1 MSWSAATV
9 GAAAGFPGAEAS
21 EVDPTWRPW
30 LDLLD
35 IALEEPESPW
45 QSAVIFAADRP
56 AGAPLVHGATLALD
70 AERAGTL
77 VRRLTDSAGIARGAT
92 IDARAAIRAAIARD
106 GDSLAAMAERC
117 DASLDSFAL
126 LAQVASMP
134 MLLSISRA
142 HDERAARAWQRGYCP
157 VCGAWPSLAESRG
170 IERERRL
177 RCGSCSADWPL
188 PLLRCAFCGEGD
200 HAKLGSLLVDGEE
213 HLRRVDTCE
222 SCRGY
227 LKVVTTFEALGTPS
241 LLMVDV
247 GTVPLDL
254 VAHERGYARPTPPGW
269 GWAPTVEI
277 AS

>member
-9 GAAAGFPGAEAS
+9 GIAAGFPGAEEA

-35 IALEEPESPW
+35 IALEEPELPW
-45 QSAVIFAADRP
+45 HSAVIFAADRP
-56 AGAPLVHGATLALD
+56 AGAPLLHGATLALD
-70 AERAGTL
+70 AERAEAL
-77 VRRLTDSAGIARGAT
+77 VRRLAESVGIARGAT

-106 GDSLAAMAERC
+106 GDSLAEMAERC

-134 MLLSISRA
+134 LLLSVSRA

-157 VCGAWPSLAESRG
+157 VCGAWPSLAEIRG

-213 HLRRVDTCE
+213 HLRRVETCE

-227 LKVVTTFEALGTPS
+227 LKVVTTFDALGTRS

-254 VAHERGYARPTPPGW
+254 VAQERGYARPALP
-269 GWAPTVEI
+269 GWAPSVEMTP
-277 AS
+277 